1 MANKRDFKKAVS
13 RACGSIVD
21 ECIFAEQMFG
31 GDPEK
36 WENIVVRTAMMQHNA
51 MKGLAAQF
59 GKKVK
64 EFGSKREYRKA
75 RHAFARQT
83 VADVEA
89 FLRKEVESIAVDMN
103 ALMPKQQ

>member
-1 MANKRDFKKAVS
+1 MANKREFKKAIS

-36 WENIVVRTAMMQHNA
+36 WEDIIIRTAVMQQTALQN
-51 MKGLAAQF
+51 LAAQF

-64 EFGSKREYRKA
+64 EFGSKREYNKA
-75 RHAFARQT
+75 RSAFARQ
-83 VADVEA
+83 VVNDVEEY
-89 FLRKEVESIAVDMN
+89 LRKEVAGIAADMN
-103 ALMPKQQ
+103 ELMPKK